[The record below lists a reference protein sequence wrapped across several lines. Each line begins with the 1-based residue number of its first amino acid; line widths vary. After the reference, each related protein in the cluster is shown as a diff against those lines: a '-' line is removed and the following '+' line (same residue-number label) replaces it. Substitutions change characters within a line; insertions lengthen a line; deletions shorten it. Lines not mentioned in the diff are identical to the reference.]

1 MRKAALF
8 FVLVGALAAAGAAP
22 ASAETILTPYAGA
35 VFSGDTPKSHVVYGG
50 GLAFTAP
57 TGLGFEIDFALAPD
71 FFDTDLGEVPD
82 SNLTTLMGNIMFSG
96 TVGGKSRIYG
106 SAGGGLMK
114 SSVDDADDFF
124 DVSRNDFGVNA
135 GGGIIIGISEKVG
148 IRGDIRY
155 FRNIGDEE
163 PDDEFDID
171 FGSFSYWRGTG
182 GIAFTF

>member
-8 FVLVGALAAAGAAP
+8 VVGALAIAGASQ

-50 GLAFTAP
+50 SLAFTAP
-57 TGLGFEIDFALAPD
+57 TGLGFEVDFALAPD

-96 TVGGKSRIYG
+96 AVGGNSRIYG

-135 GGGIIIGISEKVG
+135 GAGIIVGISDKVG

-163 PDDEFDID
+163 PDNEFDID
-171 FGSFSYWRGTG
+171 FGSFSYWRGTAG
-182 GIAFTF
+182 VAFTF

>member
-8 FVLVGALAAAGAAP
+8 VVGALAIAGASQ

-50 GLAFTAP
+50 SLAFTAP
-57 TGLGFEIDFALAPD
+57 TGLGFEVDFGLAPD

-96 TVGGKSRIYG
+96 AVGGNSRIYG

-135 GGGIIIGISEKVG
+135 GAGIIVGISDKVG

-163 PDDEFDID
+163 PDDEFDVD
-171 FGSFSYWRGTG
+171 FGSFSYWRGTA

>member
-8 FVLVGALAAAGAAP
+8 LVGALAVAGASQ

-50 GLAFTAP
+50 SLAFTAR
-57 TGLGFEIDFALAPD
+57 TGLGFEVDFGLAPD
-71 FFDTDLGEVPD
+71 FFDGDDFEVPN

-96 TVGGKSRIYG
+96 AVGGNSRIYG

-135 GGGIIIGISEKVG
+135 GAGIIVGVSDKVG

-163 PDDEFDID
+163 PDNEFDVD
-171 FGSFSYWRGTG
+171 FGSFSYWRGTA

>member
-8 FVLVGALAAAGAAP
+8 VVGALAIGGASQ

-50 GLAFTAP
+50 SLAFTP
-57 TGLGFEIDFALAPD
+57 HTGLGFEIDFALAPD
-71 FFDTDLGEVPD
+71 FFDSDAFAVPD
-82 SNLTTLMGNIMFSG
+82 SNLTTLMGNLMFSG
-96 TVGGKSRIYG
+96 AVGGKSRIYG

-135 GGGIIIGISEKVG
+135 GGGIIIGLSDKVG

-155 FRNIGDEE
+155 FRNIGDDE
-163 PDDEFDID
+163 PDNEFDID

>member
-8 FVLVGALAAAGAAP
+8 VVGALAIAGASQ

-35 VFSGDTPKSHVVYGG
+35 VFSGDTPKSHLVYGG
-50 GLAFTAP
+50 SLAFTAR
-57 TGLGFEIDFALAPD
+57 TGLGFEVDFGLAPD
-71 FFDTDLGEVPD
+71 FFDSDDFEVPD

-96 TVGGKSRIYG
+96 AVGGNSRIYG

-114 SSVDDADDFF
+114 SSVNDADDFF

-135 GGGIIIGISEKVG
+135 GAGIIVGVSDKIG

-163 PDDEFDID
+163 PDNEFDID
-171 FGSFSYWRGTG
+171 FGSFSYWRGTAG
-182 GIAFTF
+182 LAFTF